1 MRTLI
6 AAFVAI
12 MAINRAPGLSAG
24 VATYL
29 TVLAAIIAVAF
40 CLVSRRRRPAR
51 DDARREQLTPPS
63 TVVQHIYTTAP
74 VFVAAPGLP
83 PPPPAQIPVYRPSV
97 AADQVFLPGSV
108 YGPHGV
114 R

>member
-1 MRTLI
+1 
-6 AAFVAI
+6 
-12 MAINRAPGLSAG
+12 MAVNRVPGLSAG

-29 TVLAAIIAVAF
+29 TVFAAIMAVVF
-40 CLVSRRRRPAR
+40 CWVARRRRRAR
-51 DDARREQLTPPS
+51 DGARREQLAS
-63 TVVQHIYTTAP
+63 SATVVQYIYTTAP
-74 VFVAAPGLP
+74 VFVAAPGLS
-83 PPPPAQIPVYRPSV
+83 PPPPAHVPVYRPSV

>member
-12 MAINRAPGLSAG
+12 MAVNRVPGLSAG

-29 TVLAAIIAVAF
+29 TVLAAIITVG
-40 CLVSRRRRPAR
+40 CSLVLRRRRRAR
-51 DDARREQLTPPS
+51 DDARREQPAPS
-63 TVVQHIYTTAP
+63 ATVVQYIYTTAP

-83 PPPPAQIPVYRPSV
+83 SPPPAQVPAYQPSV